1 MGGWRGDEGGKEWE
15 NNSVSEDMEKQ
26 KFLHIVGIFTF
37 ENYLELFSKI
47 DNNLAFSSRNQENL
61 RDSYKH
67 TQKTCSGC
75 S

>member
-1 MGGWRGDEGGKEWE
+1 MKEWE
-15 NNSVSEDMEKQ
+15 NNSVSEDME

-37 ENYLELFSKI
+37 ENYLELSSKI
-47 DNNLAFSSRNQENL
+47 DNNLAFSNRNQENL
-61 RDSYKH
+61 IDSYKY